1 MEKNKKNDLVQEALS
16 DILSIKEALTENAKE
31 TLRAIARE
39 EIDSVIKESLS
50 EDEDDFEEEDVDAEV
65 EGSEEEEMEMDSEE
79 AEGEEEVEM
88 DLDSLDG
95 DTELEIDVDDV
106 EMGADEEEV
115 DMDDMDVVDVD
126 LADDSDA
133 EEIDL
138 TGASDDMVLSVYKE
152 LSDTDEIEVVG
163 DEIHLDIKEPGKFIL
178 KPKNSQVEIEV
189 DDELEMEGEM
199 GMEEEMEEAIYEVY
213 MDEADEMEDL
223 DEPDAVDLYGD
234 VTVSHGE
241 VEPYKRMDRFDPK
254 IEYGDDE
261 AEVMDEAEN
270 IEEAIPVGTAQAR
283 RVPGRNTPI
292 KGAGAR
298 GVKVESKS
306 SQYEALLTES
316 KKLKKENEEF
326 KQNLVSF
333 RKTLAETALYNFN
346 LTYATKLFLE
356 HATTKDEKLS
366 IMERFDGVKSI
377 KESKALYDKIV
388 GELGSR
394 KTISES
400 VSKLDKAVTS
410 GKSNLSEQT
419 AYVDNE
425 TARIRELME
434 RVEGKKLL

>member
-31 TLRAIARE
+31 TLRAMARE

-79 AEGEEEVEM
+79 AEGEGEVEM

-106 EMGADEEEV
+106 EMGSDEEEV
-115 DMDDMDVVDVD
+115 DMDDMDVIDVD

-152 LSDTDEIEVVG
+152 LTATDEIEVIG

-213 MDEADEMEDL
+213 MDEADEMEEGYDMA
-223 DEPDAVDLYGD
+223 E
-234 VTVSHGE
+234 E
-241 VEPYKRMDRFDPK
+241 ME
-254 IEYGDDE
+254 E
-261 AEVMDEAEN
+261 AEDMEEADT
-270 IEEAIPVGTAQAR
+270 IEEAIPVGSAQAR
-283 RVPGRNTPI
+283 RMPGRNTPI

-298 GVKVESKS
+298 GVKVESTS

-356 HATTKDEKLS
+356 HATTKDEKLG
-366 IMERFDGVKSI
+366 IMEKFDGVKSI
-377 KESKALYDKIV
+377 KESKALYNKIV
-388 GELGSR
+388 NELGSR
-394 KTISES
+394 KTLSES
-400 VSKLDKAVTS
+400 VSKLDKTVSS

>member
-31 TLRAIARE
+31 TLRAMARE

-79 AEGEEEVEM
+79 AEGEGEVEM

-106 EMGADEEEV
+106 EMGADEEDV
-115 DMDDMDVVDVD
+115 DMDDMDVIDVD

-152 LSDTDEIEVVG
+152 LTATDEIEVIG

-213 MDEADEMEDL
+213 MDEADEMEEGYD
-223 DEPDAVDLYGD
+223 
-234 VTVSHGE
+234 
-241 VEPYKRMDRFDPK
+241 M
-254 IEYGDDE
+254 
-261 AEVMDEAEN
+261 AEEMDEAEDMEEADT
-270 IEEAIPVGTAQAR
+270 IEEAIPVGSAQAR
-283 RVPGRNTPI
+283 RMPGRNTPI
-292 KGAGAR
+292 KGAGAK
-298 GVKVESKS
+298 GVKVESKT

-356 HATTKDEKLS
+356 HATTKDEKLG
-366 IMERFDGVKSI
+366 IMEKFDGVKSI

-388 GELGSR
+388 NELGSR
-394 KTISES
+394 KTLSES
-400 VSKLDKAVTS
+400 VSKLDKAVSS

>member
-31 TLRAIARE
+31 TLRAMARE

-79 AEGEEEVEM
+79 AEGEGEVEM

-106 EMGADEEEV
+106 EMGADEEDV
-115 DMDDMDVVDVD
+115 DMDDMDVIDVD

-152 LSDTDEIEVVG
+152 LAATDEIEVIG

-213 MDEADEMEDL
+213 MDEADEMEEGYDMA
-223 DEPDAVDLYGD
+223 E
-234 VTVSHGE
+234 E
-241 VEPYKRMDRFDPK
+241 ME
-254 IEYGDDE
+254 E
-261 AEVMDEAEN
+261 AEHMEEADT
-270 IEEAIPVGTAQAR
+270 IEEAIPVGSAQAR
-283 RVPGRNTPI
+283 RMPGRNTPI
-292 KGAGAR
+292 KGAGAK
-298 GVKVESKS
+298 GVKVESKT

-356 HATTKDEKLS
+356 HATTKDEKLG
-366 IMERFDGVKSI
+366 IMEKFDGVKSI

-388 GELGSR
+388 NELGSR
-394 KTISES
+394 KTLSES
-400 VSKLDKAVTS
+400 VSKLDKAVSS

>member
-31 TLRAIARE
+31 TLRAMARE

-79 AEGEEEVEM
+79 AEGDGEVEM

-106 EMGADEEEV
+106 EMGSDEEEV
-115 DMDDMDVVDVD
+115 DMDDMDVIDVD

-152 LSDTDEIEVVG
+152 LTATDEIEVIG

-199 GMEEEMEEAIYEVY
+199 GMDEEMEEAIYEVY
-213 MDEADEMEDL
+213 MDEADEMEEGYDMA
-223 DEPDAVDLYGD
+223 E
-234 VTVSHGE
+234 E
-241 VEPYKRMDRFDPK
+241 ME
-254 IEYGDDE
+254 E
-261 AEVMDEAEN
+261 AEDMEEADT
-270 IEEAIPVGTAQAR
+270 IEEAIPVGSAQAR
-283 RVPGRNTPI
+283 RMPGRNTPI

-298 GVKVESKS
+298 GVKVESTS

-356 HATTKDEKLS
+356 HATTKDEKLG
-366 IMERFDGVKSI
+366 IMEKFDGVKSI
-377 KESKALYDKIV
+377 KESKALYNKIV
-388 GELGSR
+388 NELGSR
-394 KTISES
+394 KTLSES
-400 VSKLDKAVTS
+400 VSKLDKTVSS

>member
-31 TLRAIARE
+31 TLRAMARE

-79 AEGEEEVEM
+79 AEGEGEVEM

-106 EMGADEEEV
+106 EMGSDEEEV
-115 DMDDMDVVDVD
+115 DMDDMDVIDVD

-152 LSDTDEIEVVG
+152 LTATDEIEVIG

-199 GMEEEMEEAIYEVY
+199 GMDEEMEEAIYEVY
-213 MDEADEMEDL
+213 MDEADEMEEGYDMA
-223 DEPDAVDLYGD
+223 E
-234 VTVSHGE
+234 E
-241 VEPYKRMDRFDPK
+241 ME
-254 IEYGDDE
+254 E
-261 AEVMDEAEN
+261 AEDMEEADT
-270 IEEAIPVGTAQAR
+270 IEEAIPVGSAQAR
-283 RVPGRNTPI
+283 RMPGRNTPI

-298 GVKVESKS
+298 GVKVESKT

-356 HATTKDEKLS
+356 HATTKDEKLG
-366 IMERFDGVKSI
+366 IMEKFDGVKSI
-377 KESKALYDKIV
+377 KESKALYNKIV
-388 GELGSR
+388 NELGSR
-394 KTISES
+394 KTLSES
-400 VSKLDKAVTS
+400 VSKLDKTVSS

>member
-1 MEKNKKNDLVQEALS
+1 MEKNKQNDLVQEALN
-16 DILSIKEALTENAKE
+16 DIMSIKEALTENAKE
-31 TLRAIARE
+31 TLRAMARE
-39 EIDSVIKESLS
+39 EIESVIKESLS

-79 AEGEEEVEM
+79 SEGEEEVEM

-106 EMGADEEEV
+106 EMGSDEEEV

-126 LADDSDA
+126 LADDSGA

-152 LSDTDEIEVVG
+152 LTDTDEIEVVG
-163 DEIHLDIKEPGKFIL
+163 DEIHMDIKEPGKFIL

-213 MDEADEMEDL
+213 MDEADEMEEGYDMA
-223 DEPDAVDLYGD
+223 E
-234 VTVSHGE
+234 E
-241 VEPYKRMDRFDPK
+241 ME
-254 IEYGDDE
+254 E
-261 AEVMDEAEN
+261 AEDMEEAEK
-270 IEEAIPVGTAQAR
+270 IEEAIPVGSAQAR
-283 RVPGRNTPI
+283 RMPGRNTPI
-292 KGAGAR
+292 KGAGAK

-306 SQYEALLTES
+306 SEYEALLTES

>member
-79 AEGEEEVEM
+79 AEGEEGVEM

-95 DTELEIDVDDV
+95 DTELDINVYDV
-106 EMGADEEEV
+106 EMGAGEDEV

-152 LSDTDEIEVVG
+152 LSATDEIEVVG

-213 MDEADEMEDL
+213 MDEAEEMEEGYDMA
-223 DEPDAVDLYGD
+223 E
-234 VTVSHGE
+234 E
-241 VEPYKRMDRFDPK
+241 ME
-254 IEYGDDE
+254 E
-261 AEVMDEAEN
+261 AEDMEEAEK

-283 RVPGRNTPI
+283 RMPGRNTPI
-292 KGAGAR
+292 KGAGAK

-306 SQYEALLTES
+306 SEYEALLTES

-388 GELGSR
+388 GEMGSR
-394 KTISES
+394 KTLSES

-425 TARIRELME
+425 TTRIRELME

>member
-31 TLRAIARE
+31 TLRAMARE

-79 AEGEEEVEM
+79 AEGEGEVEM

-106 EMGADEEEV
+106 EMGSDEEEV
-115 DMDDMDVVDVD
+115 DMDDMDVIDVD

-152 LSDTDEIEVVG
+152 LTATDEIEVIG

-213 MDEADEMEDL
+213 MDEADEMEEGYDMA
-223 DEPDAVDLYGD
+223 E
-234 VTVSHGE
+234 E
-241 VEPYKRMDRFDPK
+241 ME
-254 IEYGDDE
+254 E
-261 AEVMDEAEN
+261 AEDMEEADT
-270 IEEAIPVGTAQAR
+270 IEEAIPVGSAQAR
-283 RVPGRNTPI
+283 RMPGRNTPI

-298 GVKVESKS
+298 GVKVESKT

-356 HATTKDEKLS
+356 HATTKDEKLG
-366 IMERFDGVKSI
+366 IMEKFDGVKSI
-377 KESKALYDKIV
+377 KESKALYNKIV
-388 GELGSR
+388 NELGSR
-394 KTISES
+394 KTLSES
-400 VSKLDKAVTS
+400 VSKLDKTVSS

>member
-31 TLRAIARE
+31 TLRAMARE

-65 EGSEEEEMEMDSEE
+65 EGSEGEEMEMDSEE
-79 AEGEEEVEM
+79 AEGGEEVEM
-88 DLDSLDG
+88 DLDSLGG

-106 EMGADEEEV
+106 EMGTGEDEV

-152 LSDTDEIEVVG
+152 LTATDEIEVIG

-178 KPKNSQVEIEV
+178 KPKNSQVELEV
-189 DDELEMEGEM
+189 DDELEMEDEM
-199 GMEEEMEEAIYEVY
+199 GMEDEMEEAIYEVY
-213 MDEADEMEDL
+213 MDEADD
-223 DEPDAVDLYGD
+223 
-234 VTVSHGE
+234 
-241 VEPYKRMDRFDPK
+241 
-254 IEYGDDE
+254 IEE
-261 AEVMDEAEN
+261 AEDMEEADK
-270 IEEAIPVGTAQAR
+270 IEEAIPVGSAQAR
-283 RVPGRNTPI
+283 RMPGRNTPI

-306 SQYEALLTES
+306 SEYEALLTES

-366 IMERFDGVKSI
+366 VMERFDGVKSI

>member
-1 MEKNKKNDLVQEALS
+1 MEKNKQNDLVQEALK
-16 DILSIKEALTENAKE
+16 DILAIKEALTENAKE
-31 TLRAIARE
+31 TLRAVARE
-39 EIDSVIKESLS
+39 EFDNVIKESLS

-65 EGSEEEEMEMDSEE
+65 EGSKEDEVSMDMDSED
-79 AEGEEEVEM
+79 AEGDEEVEL
-88 DLDSLDG
+88 DLDSLGG
-95 DTELEIDVDDV
+95 DDELELDVDDV
-106 EMGADEEEV
+106 EMGADEDEV

-152 LSDTDEIEVVG
+152 LTGTDEIEVVG
-163 DEIHLDIKEPGKFIL
+163 DEIHMDIKEPGKFIL
-178 KPKNSQVEIEV
+178 KPKSSGVEVEV

-199 GMEEEMEEAIYEVY
+199 MDEMEEAIYEVY
-213 MDEADEMEDL
+213 MDEGDEMEEGYDMT
-223 DEPDAVDLYGD
+223 E
-234 VTVSHGE
+234 T
-241 VEPYKRMDRFDPK
+241 
-254 IEYGDDE
+254 
-261 AEVMDEAEN
+261 MDEAEDLEEAEEM
-270 IEEAIPVGTAQAR
+270 IDEAEEMIDEAIPVGTAQAR
-283 RVPGRNTPI
+283 RMPGRNTPI
-292 KGAGAR
+292 KGAGAK

-306 SQYEALLTES
+306 SEYEALLTES

-333 RKTLAETALYNFN
+333 RKTLAETALYNFKM
-346 LTYATKLFLE
+346 TYATKLFLE

-388 GELGSR
+388 SELGSR
-394 KTISES
+394 KTISEN

>member
-152 LSDTDEIEVVG
+152 LSATDEIEVVG

-213 MDEADEMEDL
+213 MDEAEEMEEGYDMA
-223 DEPDAVDLYGD
+223 E
-234 VTVSHGE
+234 E
-241 VEPYKRMDRFDPK
+241 ME
-254 IEYGDDE
+254 E
-261 AEVMDEAEN
+261 AEDMEEAEK

-283 RVPGRNTPI
+283 RMPGRNTPI

>member
-152 LSDTDEIEVVG
+152 LSATDEIEVVG
-163 DEIHLDIKEPGKFIL
+163 DEIHLDIKEPGRFIL

-199 GMEEEMEEAIYEVY
+199 GMEEAIYEVY
-213 MDEADEMEDL
+213 MDEAEEMEEGYD
-223 DEPDAVDLYGD
+223 
-234 VTVSHGE
+234 
-241 VEPYKRMDRFDPK
+241 M
-254 IEYGDDE
+254 
-261 AEVMDEAEN
+261 AEEMDEAEDVEEAEK

-283 RVPGRNTPI
+283 RTPGRNTPI

>member
-152 LSDTDEIEVVG
+152 LSATDEIEVVG

-213 MDEADEMEDL
+213 MDEAEEMEEGYDMA
-223 DEPDAVDLYGD
+223 E
-234 VTVSHGE
+234 E
-241 VEPYKRMDRFDPK
+241 ME
-254 IEYGDDE
+254 E
-261 AEVMDEAEN
+261 AEDMEEAEK

-283 RVPGRNTPI
+283 RMPGRNTPI
-292 KGAGAR
+292 KGAGAK

>member
-31 TLRAIARE
+31 TLRAMARE

-65 EGSEEEEMEMDSEE
+65 EGSGEEEMEMDSEE
-79 AEGEEEVEM
+79 AEGEGEVEM

-106 EMGADEEEV
+106 EMGADEEDV
-115 DMDDMDVVDVD
+115 DMDDMDVIDVD

-152 LSDTDEIEVVG
+152 LTATDEIEVIG

-213 MDEADEMEDL
+213 MDEADEMEEGYDMA
-223 DEPDAVDLYGD
+223 E
-234 VTVSHGE
+234 E
-241 VEPYKRMDRFDPK
+241 ME
-254 IEYGDDE
+254 E
-261 AEVMDEAEN
+261 AEHM
-270 IEEAIPVGTAQAR
+270 EEEEEPITEKI
-283 RVPGRNTPI
+283 RVNYSQGRAAGNKYQP
-292 KGAGAR
+292 KVLGA
-298 GVKVESKS
+298 KHMKESTS

-366 IMERFDGVKSI
+366 VMERFDGVKSI

>member
-31 TLRAIARE
+31 TLRAMARE

-79 AEGEEEVEM
+79 AEGEGEVEM

-106 EMGADEEEV
+106 EMGSDEEEV
-115 DMDDMDVVDVD
+115 DMDDMDVIDVD

-152 LSDTDEIEVVG
+152 LTATDEIEVIG

-199 GMEEEMEEAIYEVY
+199 GTDEEMEEAIYEVY
-213 MDEADEMEDL
+213 MDEADEMEEGYDMA
-223 DEPDAVDLYGD
+223 E
-234 VTVSHGE
+234 E
-241 VEPYKRMDRFDPK
+241 ME
-254 IEYGDDE
+254 E
-261 AEVMDEAEN
+261 AEHMEEADT
-270 IEEAIPVGTAQAR
+270 IEEAIPVGSAQAR
-283 RVPGRNTPI
+283 RMPGRNTPI

-298 GVKVESKS
+298 GVKVESTS

-356 HATTKDEKLS
+356 HATTKDEKLG
-366 IMERFDGVKSI
+366 IMEKFDGVKSI
-377 KESKALYDKIV
+377 KESKALYNKIV
-388 GELGSR
+388 NELGSR
-394 KTISES
+394 KTLSES
-400 VSKLDKAVTS
+400 VSKLDKTVSS

>member
-31 TLRAIARE
+31 TLRAMARE

-79 AEGEEEVEM
+79 AEGEGEVEM

-106 EMGADEEEV
+106 EMGSDEEEV
-115 DMDDMDVVDVD
+115 DMDDMDVIDVD

-152 LSDTDEIEVVG
+152 LTATDEIEVIG

-199 GMEEEMEEAIYEVY
+199 GMDEEMEEAIYEVY
-213 MDEADEMEDL
+213 MDEADEMEEGYDMA
-223 DEPDAVDLYGD
+223 E
-234 VTVSHGE
+234 E
-241 VEPYKRMDRFDPK
+241 ME
-254 IEYGDDE
+254 E
-261 AEVMDEAEN
+261 AEHMEEADT
-270 IEEAIPVGTAQAR
+270 IEEAIPVGSAQAR
-283 RVPGRNTPI
+283 RMPGRNTPI

-298 GVKVESKS
+298 GVKVESTS

-356 HATTKDEKLS
+356 HATTKDEKLG
-366 IMERFDGVKSI
+366 IMEKFDGVKSI
-377 KESKALYDKIV
+377 KESKALYNKIV
-388 GELGSR
+388 NELGSR
-394 KTISES
+394 KTLSES
-400 VSKLDKAVTS
+400 VSKLDKTVSS

>member
-31 TLRAIARE
+31 TLRAMARE

-79 AEGEEEVEM
+79 AEGEGEVEM

-106 EMGADEEEV
+106 EMGSDEEEV
-115 DMDDMDVVDVD
+115 DMDDMDVIDVD

-152 LSDTDEIEVVG
+152 LTATDEIEVIG

-213 MDEADEMEDL
+213 MDEADEMEEGYDMA
-223 DEPDAVDLYGD
+223 E
-234 VTVSHGE
+234 E
-241 VEPYKRMDRFDPK
+241 ME
-254 IEYGDDE
+254 E
-261 AEVMDEAEN
+261 AEDMEEADT
-270 IEEAIPVGTAQAR
+270 IEEAIPVGESQAR
-283 RVPGRNTPI
+283 RMPGRNTPI

-298 GVKVESKS
+298 GVKVESTS

-356 HATTKDEKLS
+356 HATTKDEKLG
-366 IMERFDGVKSI
+366 IMEKFDGVKSI
-377 KESKALYDKIV
+377 KESKALYNKIV
-388 GELGSR
+388 NELGSR
-394 KTISES
+394 KTLSES
-400 VSKLDKAVTS
+400 VSKLDKTVSS

>member
-1 MEKNKKNDLVQEALS
+1 MSES
-16 DILSIKEALTENAKE
+16 DVSEN
-31 TLRAIARE
+31 
-39 EIDSVIKESLS
+39 
-50 EDEDDFEEEDVDAEV
+50 EDEDIR
-65 EGSEEEEMEMDSEE
+65 EEEEPINEKIRVNYSQGR
-79 AEGEEEVEM
+79 AAGNKYQPKV
-88 DLDSLDG
+88 L
-95 DTELEIDVDDV
+95 
-106 EMGADEEEV
+106 GA
-115 DMDDMDVVDVD
+115 
-126 LADDSDA
+126 
-133 EEIDL
+133 
-138 TGASDDMVLSVYKE
+138 K
-152 LSDTDEIEVVG
+152 
-163 DEIHLDIKEPGKFIL
+163 H
-178 KPKNSQVEIEV
+178 
-189 DDELEMEGEM
+189 
-199 GMEEEMEEAIYEVY
+199 
-213 MDEADEMEDL
+213 
-223 DEPDAVDLYGD
+223 
-234 VTVSHGE
+234 
-241 VEPYKRMDRFDPK
+241 
-254 IEYGDDE
+254 
-261 AEVMDEAEN
+261 
-270 IEEAIPVGTAQAR
+270 
-283 RVPGRNTPI
+283 
-292 KGAGAR
+292 
-298 GVKVESKS
+298 ESKS

>member
-31 TLRAIARE
+31 TLRAMARE

-79 AEGEEEVEM
+79 AEGEGEVEM

-106 EMGADEEEV
+106 EMGSDEEEV
-115 DMDDMDVVDVD
+115 DMDDMDVIDVD

-152 LSDTDEIEVVG
+152 LTATDEIEVIG

-199 GMEEEMEEAIYEVY
+199 GMDEEMEEAIYEVY
-213 MDEADEMEDL
+213 MDEADEMEEGYDMA
-223 DEPDAVDLYGD
+223 E
-234 VTVSHGE
+234 E
-241 VEPYKRMDRFDPK
+241 ME
-254 IEYGDDE
+254 E
-261 AEVMDEAEN
+261 AEDMEEADT
-270 IEEAIPVGTAQAR
+270 IEEAIPVGSAQAR
-283 RVPGRNTPI
+283 RMPGRNTPI

-298 GVKVESKS
+298 GVKVESTS

-356 HATTKDEKLS
+356 HATTKDEKLG
-366 IMERFDGVKSI
+366 IMEKFDGVKSI
-377 KESKALYDKIV
+377 KESKALYNKIV
-388 GELGSR
+388 NELGSR
-394 KTISES
+394 KTLSES
-400 VSKLDKAVTS
+400 VSKLDKTVSS

>member
-152 LSDTDEIEVVG
+152 LSATDEIEVVG

-189 DDELEMEGEM
+189 DDELEMEGKM
-199 GMEEEMEEAIYEVY
+199 GMEEGMEEAIYEVY

-283 RVPGRNTPI
+283 RMPGRNTPI

>member
-152 LSDTDEIEVVG
+152 LSATDEIEVVG

-213 MDEADEMEDL
+213 MDEAEEMEEGYDMA
-223 DEPDAVDLYGD
+223 E
-234 VTVSHGE
+234 E
-241 VEPYKRMDRFDPK
+241 ME
-254 IEYGDDE
+254 E
-261 AEVMDEAEN
+261 AEDMEEAEK

-283 RVPGRNTPI
+283 RMPGRNTPI
-292 KGAGAR
+292 KGAGAK

-306 SQYEALLTES
+306 SEYEALLTES

>member
-152 LSDTDEIEVVG
+152 LSATDEIEVVG
-163 DEIHLDIKEPGKFIL
+163 DEIHLDIKEPGRFIL

-199 GMEEEMEEAIYEVY
+199 GMEEAIYEVY
-213 MDEADEMEDL
+213 MDEAEEMEEGYD
-223 DEPDAVDLYGD
+223 
-234 VTVSHGE
+234 
-241 VEPYKRMDRFDPK
+241 M
-254 IEYGDDE
+254 
-261 AEVMDEAEN
+261 AEEMDEAEDVEEAEK

-283 RVPGRNTPI
+283 RMPGRNTPI